1 MKRED
6 ADATLWILMRERES
20 ELMNSPTITNGSYSI
35 HNDNE
40 QDKAITYR
48 LVHVKEIN
56 RAEELR

>member
-20 ELMNSPTITNGSYSI
+20 ESMNSPTITNGSYSI
-35 HNDNE
+35 HNDKE
-40 QDKAITYR
+40 QDKAITYQ

-56 RAEELR
+56 RDEELR